1 MPRKAPEKRSD
12 RAPKKRRGRRGP
24 VFLDLS
30 RRRLVLVRDCAIFVL
45 VMLMAWGVI
54 FSLGIYYVEKLPDM
68 NLLTVARPDGNVS
81 DNQPPASGTGQSNDA
96 RQPTT
101 AIAPAAVTKSAC
113 GLGAANIAGADV
125 VQNSVLPKVYAHLP
139 VASDWANVVLGTD
152 CGAIDVLLAGWYG
165 LYLPD
170 AKISLL
176 TPDAGNISD
185 VMANL
190 RGGANAAE
198 IMPILSISYSE
209 TQTGGADNQEDAATR
224 ARIADAAAQVVADN
238 RYPGLCIN
246 PGNPSGDDLAHFGK
260 LFAEID
266 RRLTVA
272 GRQTCLI
279 VAAENPVWRDTR
291 ILGAADRVV
300 FLAFKEGWSETLAGP
315 LASQAWFEQ
324 IVAEAVTVIGADRL
338 VIALGNFGYDW
349 ISGRPEP
356 EHIGYA
362 EAMRRAARHN
372 GKIEFSPDALNTNI
386 KFVDDAGLHHEIWLL
401 DAVSAHNQRTALGRY
416 DLGGVA
422 VWSLGFED
430 PGIWSALG
438 EDAATLADQLGT
450 VVLEDYVGYDGRG
463 AFMAIMDTAKVGHR
477 SLTSETASGL
487 IEQQTYTKIPQPYS
501 FARFGAGADDMVV
514 LTFDDGPD
522 GAFTPDILDILHAE
536 EVPATF
542 FLIGSSALKW
552 PGIVQRMDAEGHE
565 IGTHT
570 FFHPDITN
578 TSDLRIR
585 LELNAVQ
592 RLLIGLNGRG
602 AALFRSPYGSS
613 EGPMTAAEAR
623 PFMVLDQS
631 GYVVVGSDVVP
642 PDWRGIGAEAIVA
655 EAMAQLKPSGGNVI
669 VLHDGGGDRSATVAA
684 LPILIDLL
692 RAKGY
697 RFVSLATML
706 GVEREVLMP
715 AEQGI
720 SATLDAYTFTLIS
733 MTGKILRL
741 IFWGAVI
748 LGAARSFAVLG
759 LALFRRH
766 YPVESTPY
774 TPTVTAIIPAF
785 NEEDVI
791 LDSIEAVLASDYPAL
806 ELIVIDDGSHDRTH
820 ERIEAVYAD
829 DNRVSIIRQPNQ
841 GKWMALDTAYAHIES
856 EVVVAIDADT
866 IILPDAIRKLV
877 RAFRDPRVGAV
888 AGKVQVGNRGRL
900 LTKLQAL
907 EYITMQNIDRRAAEV
922 FNGIMVVPGAIG
934 AWRAE
939 AVRKTGLYT
948 NETLAEDAD
957 LTVSIL
963 RAGYRVVFDEDA
975 ISVTEA
981 PETVR
986 DFMKQRLRWTFGMM
1000 QTAWKHR
1007 RAAREGRAVGLISIP
1022 DLWLFGVFLALLAP
1036 IADLVFLSVVLDS
1049 LIDAMLGRP
1058 VFQSPVSVSILA
1070 GYLALP
1076 LIDVVAALLAFRF
1089 ERKAPTLVLLIPLQ
1103 RFFYRPL
1110 QYITVY
1116 RAVWRAVTGKI
1127 AGWGRLARL
1136 GKLRLPSA

>member
-1 MPRKAPEKRSD
+1 
-12 RAPKKRRGRRGP
+12 
-24 VFLDLS
+24 
-30 RRRLVLVRDCAIFVL
+30 
-45 VMLMAWGVI
+45 MLMAWGVV
-54 FSLGIYYVEKLPDM
+54 FSLGIYYVGKLPDM
-68 NLLTVARPDGNVS
+68 DLPTVARPVGYALDT
-81 DNQPPASGTGQSNDA
+81 QLQASGTDQTNDT
-96 RQPTT
+96 RQTTT
-101 AIAPAAVTKSAC
+101 AVAPAAVTKSAC
-113 GLGAANIAGADV
+113 RSGGRNIPGTVMA
-125 VQNSVLPKVYAHLP
+125 QKSVLPKVYAHLP
-139 VASDWANVVLGTD
+139 VASSWANVILGSD
-152 CGAIDVLLAGWYG
+152 CGAIDVLLADWYG
-165 LYLPD
+165 LDLPYTE
-170 AKISLL
+170 ISLL
-176 TPDAGNISD
+176 TPNAGNISH

-190 RGGANAAE
+190 RAGANAAE
-198 IMPILSISYSE
+198 IMPILTVSYSE
-209 TQTGGADNQEDAATR
+209 APSGGADIQEDEATR
-224 ARIADAAAQVVADN
+224 ARVADAAAKVVADN
-238 RYPGLCIN
+238 RYLGLCIN
-246 PGNPSGDDLAHFGK
+246 PGSPSGDDIANFGK

-266 RRLTVA
+266 RRLAAA
-272 GRQTCLI
+272 GRQTCLV
-279 VAAENPVWRDTR
+279 VAAESPVWRDAR
-291 ILGAADRVV
+291 ILAAADHVV
-300 FLAFKEGWSETLAGP
+300 FLAFKEAWSETPPGP
-315 LASQAWFEQ
+315 LAAQAWFEQ
-324 IVAEAVTVIGADRL
+324 VVAEAVAVIGADRL
-338 VIALGNFGYDW
+338 VVALGNFGYDW
-349 ISGRPEP
+349 ISGRLEP
-356 EHIGYA
+356 ERIGYA

-386 KFVDDAGLHHEIWLL
+386 KFVDDDGLHHEIWLL
-401 DAVSAHNQRTALGRY
+401 DAVSVFNQRTAVGKY

-430 PGIWSALG
+430 PGIWLALE

-450 VVLEDYVGYDGRG
+450 VVLEDYVGYEGSG
-463 AFMAIMDTAKVGHR
+463 AFMMILDTAEVGHR
-477 SLTSETASGL
+477 SLTSELGSGL
-487 IEQQTYTKIPQPYS
+487 IQQQAYTKIPQPYS
-501 FARFGAGADDMVV
+501 SARFGAGADDMVV

-536 EVPATF
+536 AVPASF
-542 FLIGSSALKW
+542 FLIGSSILKW
-552 PGIVQRMDAEGHE
+552 PGIVRRMAAEGHE
-565 IGTHT
+565 IGSHT

-578 TSDLRIR
+578 TSDLRMR

-592 RLLIGLNGRG
+592 RLLISVTGRG
-602 AALFRSPYGSS
+602 SALFRSPYGSS
-613 EGPMTAAEAR
+613 EGPVTAAEAR
-623 PFMVLDQS
+623 PFVLLDQS
-631 GYVVVGSDVVP
+631 GYVVVLSDVVP

-655 EAMAQLKPSGGNVI
+655 DAMAQLKPSGGNVI

-684 LPILIDLL
+684 LPILINAL

-715 AEQGI
+715 PEQGM
-720 SATLDAYTFTLIS
+720 SATMDAFTFTLVGT
-733 MTGKILRL
+733 TGKILQV
-741 IFWGAVI
+741 IFWVAVI

-759 LALFRRH
+759 LALSRRH
-766 YPVESTPY
+766 YPIEGTPY

-791 LDSIEAVLASDYPAL
+791 LESIESVLASDYPAL
-806 ELIVIDDGSHDRTH
+806 ELIVIDDGSRDRTH

-841 GKWMALDTAYAHIES
+841 GKWMALDTAYAHIRS

-922 FNGIMVVPGAIG
+922 FNGMMVVPGAIG

-939 AVRKTGLYT
+939 AVCKTGLYT

-957 LTVSIL
+957 LTVSVL

-986 DFMKQRLRWTFGMM
+986 DFMKQRLRWTLGMM

-1036 IADLVFLSVVLDS
+1036 IADVVFLSIVLDT
-1049 LIDAMLGRP
+1049 LIDAILGRP
-1058 VFQSPVSVSILA
+1058 LFQSPVSAPILV
-1070 GYLALP
+1070 GYLVLP
-1076 LIDVVAALLAFRF
+1076 AIDVTAALLAFRF
-1089 ERKAPTLVLLIPLQ
+1089 ERRAPTLVLLIPLQ

-1116 RAVWRAVTGKI
+1116 RSVWRAVTGKI
-1127 AGWGRLARL
+1127 AGWGKLARL
-1136 GKLRLPSA
+1136 GKLQLPSA